1 MPSLLPRNRRAIGSA
16 YLIDQSAGSEHVGGL
31 EVRLSIPRIDHDGRI
46 EIEDTLWRS
55 DEPAGDLGQCSTE
68 AIRGI
73 HDYAARIG
81 LDLAQFDVT
90 LARFI
95 AYDVDSMPKLYYLA
109 AQHALATAINMWER
123 KPPS

>member
-1 MPSLLPRNRRAIGSA
+1 MPTFLPRNRRVIGSA

-31 EVRLSIPRIDHDGRI
+31 EVRLSIRKSEQGTIK
-46 EIEDTLWRS
+46 IEDTLWRS
-55 DEPAGDLGQCSTE
+55 DEPAGDLGPCSTE

-73 HDYAARIG
+73 NDYAARTG
-81 LDLAQFDVT
+81 LDLSQFDVT

-123 KPPS
+123 KLAS